1 MEYGE
6 VCLVNISF
14 EGQVLLERVVVPS
27 LLGWIGGFVLS
38 RCERRSPG
46 LDPSPLRGVLAS
58 SFFGALLV
66 GSGLIVSDLWQ
77 RGMITEPA
85 SWRRWDAREP
95 WMWMVWMVPGLILF
109 LGILK
114 GWIATPI
121 RFATCCLPW
130 ALVGAAGI
138 LYAALPQGKG
148 YEDQLPEVIRSMAI
162 AMAAVALNSLSLN
175 AIARGP
181 GGRWALCVLLAQLAC
196 IAGLAFQAYASLG
209 EFALAGVGAVLGLSL
224 VSLMLPSG
232 PTYDYGWP
240 LAPAV
245 LGMIVMA
252 VASQSVSTLYFSE
265 QPPIWLRMGILFLP
279 SLVGGVDL
287 CLRRKH
293 WGWRVLSALVL
304 SASVLSVVVVRA
316 MQNET
321 GW

>member
-1 MEYGE
+1 VE
-6 VCLVNISF
+6 VCFVNISF
-14 EGQVLLERVVVPS
+14 EAQVLLGRVVVPS

-46 LDPSPLRGVLAS
+46 LDASPLRGVLAS
-58 SFFGALLV
+58 SLFGALLV
-66 GSGLIVSDLWQ
+66 GSGLIVSDLWH
-77 RGMITEPA
+77 RGMITEPG

-95 WMWMVWMVPGLILF
+95 WMWMVWMIPGLILF

-114 GWIATPI
+114 GWVATPG

-130 ALVGAAGI
+130 VLVGAAGI
-138 LYAALPQGKG
+138 LYVALPTGKG
-148 YEDQLPEVIRSMAI
+148 YEDQLPDVIRSMAI
-162 AMAAVALNSLSLN
+162 GIAAVALNSLSLN

-181 GGRWALCVLLAQLAC
+181 GGRWVLCVLLTQLAC
-196 IAGLAFQAYASLG
+196 IAGVAFQAYASLG
-209 EFALAGVGAVLGLSL
+209 EFALAGMGAVLGLSL

-245 LGMIVMA
+245 LGMIVLA
-252 VASQSVSTLYFSE
+252 VASQSVSTFYFSE
-265 QPPIWLRMGILFLP
+265 QPPIWLRMSILFLP
-279 SLVGGVDL
+279 SLAGGVDL
-287 CLRRKH
+287 CLRQKH
-293 WGWRVLSALVL
+293 WGWRVLAAFVL
-304 SASVLSVVVVRA
+304 SASVLSVVVFRA